1 MKSYI
6 ILFGLVIIQAVG
18 IAQPK
23 SYDWRNAPE
32 NPFTPDQINRI
43 DRQGEFFGEVMATG
57 DKWYDREGN
66 LLNSSI
72 VTVGDEVAA
81 DHNATTV
88 QRDPHGQTV
97 TEVSYTAGK
106 PETTLYNYDQNGNML
121 SWVSTP
127 SNKKTIY
134 TYDDRGRVIKD
145 VYSSDTFEY
154 TTVYTYSNKGKTLVV
169 DKKETN
175 KDGVLVNHYI
185 KEYREGLIRSSEEV
199 GQGKD
204 TFTYE
209 FDDKYNWVKRYKN
222 GSKYVDDQR
231 SIYYHDQINPNDFN
245 QVIAKVAKGN
255 YGRYILESSVAGIPV
270 KTNKAGDYHLIYN
283 PLKKEYHTLFKVDD
297 QLVEANLGKELETK
311 SLGENKSI
319 LKIMGLRF
327 VNGVRQY

>member
-1 MKSYI
+1 MKNYVMF
-6 ILFGLVIIQAVG
+6 FGLVLLQAVAM
-18 IAQPK
+18 AQPK
-23 SYDWRNAPE
+23 AYDWRKAPE
-32 NPFTPDQINRI
+32 NPFTPDQLQRI
-43 DRQGEFFGEVMATG
+43 DRQGELSGEVIATG

-72 VTVGDEVAA
+72 VSVSEEVAA
-81 DHNATTV
+81 DHNATV
-88 QRDPHGQTV
+88 VKRDAQGRIV
-97 TEVSYTAGK
+97 TEISYTAGT
-106 PETTLYNYDQNGNML
+106 PETKVYTYDENGNML

-127 SNKKTIY
+127 SNKKTVY
-134 TYDDRGRVIKD
+134 TYDNRGRVIKD
-145 VYSSDTFEY
+145 VLSSDTFEY

-209 FDDKYNWVKRYKN
+209 FDNKYNWVKRYKN

-231 SIYYHDQINPNDFN
+231 TIYYYDQVDPNDFN
-245 QVIAKVAKGN
+245 KVVAKVAKGN
-255 YGRYILESSVAGIPV
+255 YGKYILEASVAGISV
-270 KTNKAGDYHLIYN
+270 KTVKAGDYHLIYN

-297 QLVEANLGKELETK
+297 QLVEANLGKELELN

-319 LKIMGLRF
+319 LKIMGMRF